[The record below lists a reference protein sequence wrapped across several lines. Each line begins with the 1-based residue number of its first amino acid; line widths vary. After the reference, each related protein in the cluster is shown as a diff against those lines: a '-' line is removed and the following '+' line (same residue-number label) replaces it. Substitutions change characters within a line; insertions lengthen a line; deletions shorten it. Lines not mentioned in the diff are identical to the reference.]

1 MITNHLKINT
11 NTNHDFLDFFDFLLS
26 LLLPTFFPFLI
37 VILFLMIP
45 FLFENTFFCQKNE
58 QINLRGNS
66 AHNDTPQTT
75 LINSM

>member
-11 NTNHDFLDFFDFLLS
+11 NTNYDFLDFFDFLLS

-37 VILFLMIP
+37 LILFRMIP
-45 FLFENTFFCQKNE
+45 FLLENAFFCKKNE
-58 QINLRGNS
+58 QIRNS
-66 AHNDTPQTT
+66 AHNDTPQLT